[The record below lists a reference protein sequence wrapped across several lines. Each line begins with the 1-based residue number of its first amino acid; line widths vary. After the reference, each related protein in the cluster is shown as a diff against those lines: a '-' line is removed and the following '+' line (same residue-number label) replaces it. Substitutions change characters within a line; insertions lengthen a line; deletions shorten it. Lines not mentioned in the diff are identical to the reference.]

1 MEDQMQRYLQTKDIF
16 IYLLPK
22 KIQVIGTSGEYE
34 GVGIVIIQIGDD
46 PETIPLYPS
55 YLMRDNPHNTISTT
69 AIKKYND
76 FRSVRVEA
84 LEWFKVT
91 NKEGKSARVPT
102 IRKRIE
108 SETLNYIKIDIMETT
123 TNIHNKDFISAA
135 PEINRMEHKSELLI
149 PPTINHALCKNEAL
163 DNTIVHRRLAHA
175 SDEKVDKMAKLD
187 IILDSPRRKLE

>member
-1 MEDQMQRYLQTKDIF
+1 
-16 IYLLPK
+16 
-22 KIQVIGTSGEYE
+22 
-34 GVGIVIIQIGDD
+34 
-46 PETIPLYPS
+46 
-55 YLMRDNPHNTISTT
+55 MRDNPHNTISTT

-102 IRKRIE
+102 IRKMIE

-135 PEINRMEHKSELLI
+135 PEINRMEYKSELLI
-149 PPTINHALCKNEAL
+149 PQL
-163 DNTIVHRRLAHA
+163 
-175 SDEKVDKMAKLD
+175 
-187 IILDSPRRKLE
+187 